1 MRPYADT
8 WILVVLAIVATAGCR
23 AGGLAPAPV
32 AARAVSP
39 SRVVAYHRLDNGLR
53 VVLARDT
60 TVPLARVGLYFGA
73 GSHDEPPGRAG
84 FAHLFEHYM
93 FEGSEQLGP
102 GEYFRLIVSNGGRY
116 GARTLYDLT
125 KYTTVVPS
133 NALDLVLWAEAD
145 RMRGLRFSQERLDAV
160 RATVKSEVRQQE
172 FDRPYGRF
180 VWIDLPE
187 LAEARWEYSHSLY
200 GDSTGRTMNALDVAS
215 LADARSFF
223 ATYYTP
229 DNAVLV
235 VEGDI
240 DPAAT
245 LATIRA
251 RFGGIPRG
259 PGRARTELG
268 EPRQESERRVSV
280 VDPNAPRPALA
291 IGYHTPPRQSKDF
304 WPMLVI
310 GHLLLDGR
318 DSWMYEGVVQ
328 KRLTDGVFGG
338 VSARHGSIYTT
349 NGPNFWTA
357 YTFHD
362 ARVSPDS
369 LLAAMDAVIDRLQR
383 DPVDDA
389 SLRRAIAKA
398 RTDYFAQWSQ
408 GFGEGKL
415 DMLGEFALFDD
426 APQRAFA
433 IDSELAAITAA
444 DVQRA
449 AREWL
454 RRGNRTVLLLQAGGG
469 R

>member
-1 MRPYADT
+1 MRTPSPIT
-8 WILVVLAIVATAGCR
+8 RLLVALSLGSTFGCR
-23 AGGLAPAPV
+23 S
-32 AARAVSP
+32 RAVASSTISP
-39 SRVVAYHRLDNGLR
+39 LPAVAYHRLGNGLR
-53 VVLARDT
+53 VVLARDA
-60 TVPLARVGLYFGA
+60 TVPLARVGVYYAA
-73 GSHDEPPGRAG
+73 GSHDEPLGRAG

-102 GEYFRLIVSNGGRY
+102 GEYFRLIVGNGGRF

-125 KYTTVVPS
+125 RYTSSVPS

-145 RMRGLRFSQERLDAV
+145 RMRGLRFSQDRLDAV
-160 RATVKSEVRQQE
+160 RATVKAEVRQQE
-172 FDRPYGRF
+172 LERPYGRF

-187 LAEARWEYSHSLY
+187 LAQTKWQHGHSIY
-200 GDSTGRTMNALDVAS
+200 GDSAGKTTNALDSAS
-215 LADARSFF
+215 LSDVRAFF

-245 LATIRA
+245 LAMVQA
-251 RFGGIPRG
+251 RFGAIPRG
-259 PGRARTELG
+259 PGRSRPDRT
-268 EPRQESERRVSV
+268 EPRQDSERRVSV
-280 VDPNAPRPALA
+280 VDRNATRPALA
-291 IGYHTPPRQSKDF
+291 IGYHSPPRASKDF
-304 WPMLVI
+304 WPMLAI
-310 GHLLLDGR
+310 THLLFDGR
-318 DSWMYEGVVQ
+318 DSWMYEGVTR
-328 KRLTDGVFGG
+328 KNLTDWVYGG

-357 YTFHD
+357 YAFHD
-362 ARVSPDS
+362 ARVSTDS
-369 LLAAMDAVIDRLQR
+369 LLAAMDVVIDRLQR
-383 DPVDDA
+383 ELVDDA

-415 DMLGEFALFDD
+415 DMLGQFALFDD
-426 APQRAFA
+426 APQRVYTFDA
-433 IDSELAAITAA
+433 ELAAITAA

-449 AREWL
+449 AREYL
-454 RRGNRTVLLLQAGGG
+454 RRGNRTVLLLLPEHV